1 MGTKHKKRGFTM
13 VELVV
18 AIAILGVLTLIALP
32 TIRAI
37 QANNKKAKF
46 VAYEKSI
53 AASSKLYVDSY
64 GEDLYGRNHTGCAI
78 ILYKDLK
85 ERDLV
90 EDIQLKNTGC
100 GIMKERKVQN
110 GANGIKNYQQEQ
122 NLILLIVIK

>member
-1 MGTKHKKRGFTM
+1 M

-53 AASSKLYVDSY
+53 AASSKLFVDSY

>member
-1 MGTKHKKRGFTM
+1 M
-13 VELVV
+13 VELIV
-18 AIAILGVLTLIALP
+18 AIAILVVLTLIALP

-37 QANNKKAKF
+37 QANNKKTKF

-53 AASSKLYVDSY
+53 AASSKLFVDSY

-100 GIMKERKVQN
+100 GIIKERKVQN
-110 GANGIKNYQQEQ
+110 GANGIKNYQQ
-122 NLILLIVIK
+122 